1 MAEEETPTALPEH
14 ADFAIVANP
23 SADLPYTVE
32 ATCTPTA
39 PQEYADF
46 FTVVNPS
53 GDQPYTAGPTCT
65 PTPPQEYA
73 DSATVFSPSGHQSC
87 TAGPSDLVNKATPT
101 ARQELAAAET
111 SPEPPNVENSLLTCE
126 AVLPSI
132 QTEVMEVDD
141 LSGCPSHNSVSPAS
155 DKVINLF

>member
-14 ADFAIVANP
+14 ADFAIAANP
-23 SADLPYTVE
+23 SA
-32 ATCTPTA
+32 
-39 PQEYADF
+39 
-46 FTVVNPS
+46 
-53 GDQPYTAGPTCT
+53 DQPYTAGPTCT
-65 PTPPQEYA
+65 PTAPQEYP
-73 DSATVFSPSGHQSC
+73 DSASLFSPSGHQSC

-101 ARQELAAAET
+101 AMQELATAET

-141 LSGCPSHNSVSPAS
+141 LSGCPSHNSVNPAS